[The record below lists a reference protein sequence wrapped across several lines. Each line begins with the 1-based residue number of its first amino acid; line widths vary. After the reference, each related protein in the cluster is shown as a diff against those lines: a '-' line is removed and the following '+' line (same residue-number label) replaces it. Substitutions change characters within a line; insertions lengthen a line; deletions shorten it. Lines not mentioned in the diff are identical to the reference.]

1 MEAFVNQRK
10 VKVNTQIGRWTS
22 LAGLVILIGGLVASI
37 VRPSLAWASM
47 LSLLLGFLA
56 SVVGAYYLNHWT
68 RTPRADQ
75 LLDQALK
82 GISNQY
88 HMYHYLLPVRHVMLG
103 PTGLYL
109 FRAYLH
115 EGPVTYDGRKW
126 KQKMSVGRLLGFS
139 GQDALA
145 DPVRDALLDRKR
157 FRQWLAARLPE
168 EDIPEI
174 YSFIVFVREGVE
186 LDLAETPVPVVEGRQ
201 LKSAVRGVEREHT
214 ERLEES
220 ELYEIERAMLGSRID
235 EL

>member
-1 MEAFVNQRK
+1 VEAFVNQRK
-10 VKVNTQIGRWTS
+10 VKVNTEIGRWTS
-22 LAGLVILIGGLVASI
+22 VAGLVVLIGGLVVSL
-37 VRPSLAWASM
+37 VNPSLAWASM

-56 SVVGAYYLNHWT
+56 SVVGAYYVNHWT

-103 PTGLYL
+103 PTGVYL

-115 EGPVTYDGRKW
+115 EGPVMYDGKKW
-126 KQKMSVGRLLGFS
+126 KQKLSIGRVLGFS
-139 GQDALA
+139 GQDSLA

-157 FRQWLAARLPE
+157 FREWLAARMRE
-168 EDIPEI
+168 EDIPEMH
-174 YSFIVFVREGVE
+174 SFIVFVREGVE
-186 LDLAETPVPVVEGRQ
+186 LDVAETPVPVVEAKQ
-201 LKSAVRGVEREHT
+201 LKSAVRRIERERT
-214 ERLEES
+214 ERLEEG